1 MSPATLM
8 SCPSRNQGHG
18 SVEMEFEFYTSD
30 ISSLFSIVCV
40 AYELSGNGI
49 GEANKSF
56 KVFPCRYQLVS
67 N

>member
-30 ISSLFSIVCV
+30 IPSLFRIICLV
-40 AYELSGNGI
+40 YEIAGNGI
-49 GEANKSF
+49 GEANMSF
-56 KVFPCRYQLVS
+56 KVLPI
-67 N
+67 